1 VKERRALEK
10 GANRS
15 MSCCMKNCHRQRRPL
30 SDSSMLVGAKCPS
43 CLPPPLLPTL
53 LPVQERLTTEIEEVA
68 RSEEVQMCVDRVQ
81 QFVHDIEDIGVAVAQ
96 HNDAI
101 ERAAANLAEMGSEF
115 EGHVEDLRQ
124 GAIDMNVQVEGI
136 MGSMNEEVT
145 KVVASMEEGLVGKA
159 VEKVSVIAVAKATE
173 AATAAAQDL
182 ISKIP
187 AGSGVP
193 DSSHGRGGGKRQDR
207 ISKSSKGAAGH
218 DKEGRQG
225 SARSAAGGTD
235 SDADEQPAED
245 FDLGALVDKDSSS
258 GQRKEEMDP
267 VIEPGETHRTRTSAG
282 SSPSV
287 SRSQSAASVRMQT
300 PAGASIRV
308 PTASMEEDSPPPR
321 GVSSA
326 EGGST
331 AGGAGRGGSGGGGG
345 GGGGGDQRVR
355 SGGTSAGEGGNVL
368 IGDPKMISA
377 TAAKEADKVKKQ
389 LLAALEGVQ
398 KVSYQALSVH
408 VMIARARACACI
420 STQYVCTCM
429 HVCMYAC
436 MYVKCMH
443 VFVSM

>member
-1 VKERRALEK
+1 
-10 GANRS
+10 
-15 MSCCMKNCHRQRRPL
+15 MKNCHRQRRPL